1 MKFRMFFFLACLM
14 LMMSCERVVQPD
26 HNDVPDY
33 SASAVYHDTLRNV
46 YGNGGVSDAYS
57 FIAVV
62 ELGYW
67 VSEVNGQMVDHGL
80 SRLYR
85 VYAEPHPVSNEFTAL
100 CCILHHWQDQ
110 GSAEIIAEGEFDY
123 SFVQNGHFNTFDF
136 WSTDYALISK

>member
-26 HNDVPDY
+26 HNDVSGN
-33 SASAVYHDTLRNV
+33 SASAMYQDTLRNV
-46 YGNGGVSDAYS
+46 YGDGGVSDTYS

-136 WSTDYALISK
+136 WSTDCVPISK